1 MLQAASV
8 ACGGDFTVVLTRDG
22 QLFNCGHPEHGQ
34 VSANLLLLVT
44 PHSYDKHCVLSSALV
59 KFE

>member
-34 VSANLLLLVT
+34 VSAIAVAINTL
-44 PHSYDKHCVLSSALV
+44 
-59 KFE
+59 